1 MIVVRR
7 IAVGGLIA
15 AAATLAACG
24 KGGQGADSTGYARD
38 ADTGAASPA
47 ATPDYSATPRIGAS
61 TDAVSAPA
69 GGPAVAG
76 DTMGARKRAAGASTA
91 AQPKP

>member
-1 MIVVRR
+1 MVRR
-7 IAVGGLIA
+7 IAVGGLLA

-24 KGGQGADSTGYARD
+24 KGGQGADSTGYAHD
-38 ADTGAASPA
+38 GDSGAASPA
-47 ATPDYSATPRIGAS
+47 ATPDYSATPGIGAS
-61 TDAVSAPA
+61 TGAVSAPA